1 MLALDRNIDGAL
13 SFSGTAVTNIN
24 CGVGSNSRSGE
35 AVAIAGSAMVDV
47 DYIEAHG
54 DIEIIGSATVITD
67 TPPKPYSNYIRD
79 PYADL
84 DIPPP
89 SPCDETELLRLTGA
103 SVTLDP
109 GRYCGGISLNGGD
122 VTFNPGVYII
132 DAGDFLADGIA
143 TLTGTGVTFILTA
156 DDPADIGNVRFS
168 GGTVADLIAPSDEG
182 NPYAGV
188 LFYQDRRA
196 TSFRGPNLVVNFLQ
210 GGADMDLQ
218 GAIYFPSQN
227 ITYTGGASSGAG
239 CTQLIA
245 RGVKFSGNAN
255 LLNGEAEC
263 DALRVRSIVALRV
276 ALVE

>member
-1 MLALDRNIDGAL
+1 
-13 SFSGTAVTNIN
+13 
-24 CGVGSNSRSGE
+24 
-35 AVAIAGSAMVDV
+35 MVDV
-47 DYIEAHG
+47 DMLETHG
-54 DIEIIGSATVITD
+54 DIEISNNATLITD
-67 TPPKPYSNYIRD
+67 TPPQPYSDYV
-79 PYADL
+79 
-84 DIPPP
+84 
-89 SPCDETELLRLTGA
+89 T
-103 SVTLDP
+103 VTLDP
-109 GRYCGGISLNGGD
+109 GRYCGGLSINAGAE

-132 DAGDFLADGIA
+132 DAGDFLVNGGA
-143 TLTGTGVTFILTA
+143 TLTGNGVTFILTA
-156 DDPADIGNVRFS
+156 DDPADIGNVKIN
-168 GGTVADLIAPSDEG
+168 GGTVADLTAPSDEG

-227 ITYTGGASSGAG
+227 ITYTGGANSGAG

-245 RGVKFSGNAN
+245 RGVNFSGNAN